1 MAGSNKSFLLFRRLF
16 QGKHCSHRAHK
27 RISGLHFAWSR
38 RSTPLVLGRKNN
50 QRIPQP
56 SELNLIAPVERKTT
70 TLQQFIW
77 LLLLPHRNGN
87 ELMTEVRVLMEAHLH
102 PMAPAWPLGAGD
114 CSWLPSGD
122 AGSQS
127 SVSSVSWDC
136 HRCNGVEPEVRKPRL
151 RWSAVCSPCPH
162 GQLDAVRASK
172 NPGLAGV
179 FTDLGRVFIYRTN
192 RGVTR
197 G

>member
-27 RISGLHFAWSR
+27 RISGLHLAWSR

-102 PMAPAWPLGAGD
+102 PMAPA
-114 CSWLPSGD
+114 
-122 AGSQS
+122 
-127 SVSSVSWDC
+127 
-136 HRCNGVEPEVRKPRL
+136 
-151 RWSAVCSPCPH
+151 
-162 GQLDAVRASK
+162 
-172 NPGLAGV
+172 
-179 FTDLGRVFIYRTN
+179 
-192 RGVTR
+192 
-197 G
+197 